1 MERRCFYNNRN
12 GMKQKEY
19 IKPNIS
25 VDILQLTELIA
36 LSGGEQTEESVHN
49 PDDEVD
55 AGTALSR
62 KSIWDDE

>member
-1 MERRCFYNNRN
+1 
-12 GMKQKEY
+12 MKQKEY

-25 VDILQLTELIA
+25 IVMLRLTEFIA
-36 LSGGEQTEESVHN
+36 LSGGEQKDETVHD

>member
-1 MERRCFYNNRN
+1 
-12 GMKQKEY
+12 MKQKEY

-25 VDILQLTELIA
+25 IVMLRLTEFIA
-36 LSGGEQTEESVHN
+36 LSGGEQTEESVHD
-49 PDDEVD
+49 PDDEVN

>member
-1 MERRCFYNNRN
+1 
-12 GMKQKEY
+12 MKKKEY

-25 VDILQLTELIA
+25 VVMLQLTEFIA
-36 LSGGEQTEESVHN
+36 LSGGEQTEESVHD